1 MGALIDFLPG
11 TTLTGSWYTPP
22 WIPPAEA
29 GELLPAVQVAAGVQT
44 FVGVYVAEAV
54 RRIVVLGD
62 WAAEVTTEEPAEE
75 TAALDDAIGAAVA
88 DELETVCILSNQ
100 HHTHL
105 HSTSTQKNPHL

>member
-1 MGALIDFLPG
+1 M
-11 TTLTGSWYTPP
+11 
-22 WIPPAEA
+22 PPAEA

-62 WAAEVTTEEPAEE
+62 WAAEE

-105 HSTSTQKNPHL
+105 HSTSTQKNSHL